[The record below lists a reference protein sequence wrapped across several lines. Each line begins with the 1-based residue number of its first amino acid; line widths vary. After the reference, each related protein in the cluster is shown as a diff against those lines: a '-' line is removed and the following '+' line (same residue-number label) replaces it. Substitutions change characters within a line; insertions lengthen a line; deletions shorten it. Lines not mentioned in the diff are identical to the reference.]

1 MSAELYWSRE
11 NDSGNYLARNH
22 TLFGVTM
29 ESRFIS
35 ELRWNS
41 QWNLFV
47 RTSSRRSLEPKEE
60 EGPTKEAKGGGA
72 FAQLLS
78 RPGGRH

>member
-29 ESRFIS
+29 ESTSIS
-35 ELRWNS
+35 EF
-41 QWNLFV
+41 NLDPSPA
-47 RTSSRRSLEPKEE
+47 RQDSIRRKLFPV
-60 EGPTKEAKGGGA
+60 
-72 FAQLLS
+72 LS
-78 RPGGRH
+78 YVLDILTGVVYSW